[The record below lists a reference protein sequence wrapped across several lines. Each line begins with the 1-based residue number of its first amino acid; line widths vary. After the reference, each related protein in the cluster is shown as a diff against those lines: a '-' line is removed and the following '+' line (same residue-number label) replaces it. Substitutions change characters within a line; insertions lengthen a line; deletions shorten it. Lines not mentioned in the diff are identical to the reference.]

1 MQGLRIGHTTLE
13 KQGTGVTAFIF
24 DRPTVGAY
32 TLCGSSPAAHE
43 LSTLDLEVNV
53 SHVNGLIFTGGSA
66 YGLGSAAGAMRWFQ
80 EHNIGWKMPH
90 GIVPIIP
97 TIAIYDLSIKQPIA
111 PSAADAYR
119 ACETAVENNTDS
131 GRIGAGTGASVG
143 KAVAA
148 AARMSG
154 GVGFANITVGKV
166 NVVVY
171 AVVNSVGDVVDAT
184 GKIIAGARFE
194 NGVFADCQKTILA
207 NDFAPLPAPSNSTL
221 VAVFTDA
228 AFSKI
233 QLKRISKMALA
244 GMARAVTPIFTQFDG
259 DIIFCLSCGQERA
272 EEIVVGTAAAAA
284 VQAAIIDAV
293 KNSVVL
299 PKG

>member
-24 DRPTVGAY
+24 DRPAVGAY

-53 SHVNGLIFTGGSA
+53 THVNGLIFTGGSA
-66 YGLGSAAGAMRWFQ
+66 YGLAAVAGAMRWFQ
-80 EHNIGWKMPH
+80 EQNIGWKMPH

-97 TIAIYDLSIKQPIA
+97 TIAIYDLAIKEPLA
-111 PSAADAYR
+111 PSADDAYQ
-119 ACETAVENNTDS
+119 ACQAAVENNTAM

-143 KAVAA
+143 KAVKT

-154 GVGFANITVGKV
+154 GVGFATVTLGKV
-166 NVVVY
+166 TITAY
-171 AVVNSVGDVVDAT
+171 AVVNSVGDVRNTA
-184 GKIIAGARFE
+184 GKIIAGARYDGGE
-194 NGVFADCQKTILA
+194 FADCQKYILA
-207 NDFAPLPAPSNSTL
+207 NDIAPMAAPSNSTL

-233 QLKRISKMALA
+233 QLKRISKMAVA
-244 GMARAVTPIFTQFDG
+244 GMARAVTPVFTQFDG
-259 DIIFCLSCGQERA
+259 DIIFCISLGQEQA
-272 EEIVVGTAAAAA
+272 QEIVVGTAAAAL
-284 VQAAIIDAV
+284 VQTAIIEAV

-299 PKG
+299 SKG

>member
-24 DRPTVGAY
+24 EQPAVGAY

-53 SHVNGLIFTGGSA
+53 SHVNGLLFTGGSA
-66 YGLGSAAGAMRWFQ
+66 FGLGAAAGAMRWFQ
-80 EHNIGWKMPH
+80 ENNIGWKMPH
-90 GIVPIIP
+90 GVVPIIP
-97 TIAIYDLSIKQPIA
+97 TIAIYDLAIKQPVA
-111 PSAADAYR
+111 PSADDAYR
-119 ACETAVENNTDS
+119 ACADAIENNTAS

-143 KAVAA
+143 KAVKT

-154 GVGFANITVGKV
+154 GIGVANITVGKA
-166 NVVVY
+166 NVIVY
-171 AVVNSVGDVVDAT
+171 AVVNSVGDVVNAA
-184 GKIIAGARFE
+184 GNIIAGARDD
-194 NGVFADCQKTILA
+194 NGEFADCQKTILA
-207 NDFAPLPAPSNSTL
+207 NDFAPLTVPSNSTL

-259 DIIFCLSCGQERA
+259 DIIFCLSLGQERA

-284 VQAAIIDAV
+284 VQTAIVDAV